1 MRHVDGKGIMSG
13 THHDTTI
20 EGISGSLREA
30 SYTRRTV
37 ELALAG
43 AEEVGARTQLIDLR
57 EYNLPLCDA
66 RRDQSTYPPDVARL
80 RSEVGAA
87 TGIVLGTPEYHGS
100 LSGALKNAL
109 DLMGF
114 GEFEGKMIG
123 LVGVA
128 GGGAGA
134 YNALNTLRTI
144 GRSLHA
150 WVIPEQASIPE
161 AHRHF
166 DGAGQLTDDGM
177 RKRVMDVGRQVARFA
192 HLHASREAEEF
203 MQLWERAP
211 SNPGG
216 E

>member
-1 MRHVDGKGIMSG
+1 MRHVDGKGIMSD
-13 THHDTTI
+13 TRHDTTI
-20 EGISGSLREA
+20 VGISGSLREG
-30 SYTRRTV
+30 STTRRTV

-43 AEEVGARTQLIDLR
+43 AAEVGAVTQLIDLR
-57 EYNLPLCDA
+57 EYDLPLCDA
-66 RRDQSTYPPDVARL
+66 RRDAYPPDVARL

-87 TGIVLGTPEYHGS
+87 TGIILGTPEYHGS

-177 RKRVMDVGRQVARFA
+177 RKRAMDVGRQVARFA
-192 HLHASREAEEF
+192 YLHSSREAEEL